1 MRATIFYNILRF
13 LLFIVVL
20 FVLYFVGARSLL
32 LFGLAFLISGIAS
45 YFLLAPQRAAMAGE
59 LSSRARG
66 FRGRLD
72 SGARAEDQD

>member
-20 FVLYFVGARSLL
+20 FVLHLVGARSLL

-59 LSSRARG
+59 LSGRARG
-66 FRGRLD
+66 FRSRLD